1 MVVLRLA
8 VLLQGLLLAARCEV
22 RARDPEVEEE
32 DELKDMSDGGGW
44 DHGVPLV
51 GFGAPHHGEGLNR
64 QSPDVYGAVHH
75 PLGHGHQDPSRGHLS
90 PDVPEVTSATSETKG
105 SLPRTG

>member
-1 MVVLRLA
+1 MVVLRLV
-8 VLLQGLLLAARCEV
+8 VLLQGLLFAARCEV

-44 DHGVPLV
+44 DHRVPLV

-75 PLGHGHQDPSRGHLS
+75 PLGHGHQDPSHLS
-90 PDVPEVTSATSETKG
+90 PDVPEGTSATAEIKG